1 MSVGRARNLCRDRLN
16 IWRRGDLVGD
26 RATGIGFADVPAQSL
41 AKFRVPHPIRST
53 IAAGIPSRVADFAG
67 LPSVALERITS
78 NTSRRRCAE
87 SYGIDGILFVRALEA
102 PIFRGIHKIFR
113 G

>member
-1 MSVGRARNLCRDRLN
+1 MKEL
-16 IWRRGDLVGD
+16 
-26 RATGIGFADVPAQSL
+26 L
-41 AKFRVPHPIRST
+41 AKFRVPQPIRSA

-67 LPSVALERITS
+67 LPSVALERMTS
-78 NTSRRRCAE
+78 NTSRRRCVLSPATRRRLRRCAE
-87 SYGIDGILFVRALEA
+87 SYGIDGILFVRALKA